1 MPLGLIEWD
10 LGGSC
15 ALGQQ
20 AGSHL
25 TRGVNDPWNPEIA
38 RRLHK
43 VVSAQHVVVK
53 DVDLRLPAR
62 GGVRRQMTDAFG
74 AELEERI
81 VDLSRVRQFYPAELS
96 WQLQLWS
103 ADEVEVHDL
112 VADLGQETDNP
123 PSGPSGSPC
132 HDDSHLQDS
141 RPSSCS
147 LSWARPSAS
156 HKTPGSRFSTT
167 TGCALRG

>member
-1 MPLGLIEWD
+1 MPLDLIEWD
-10 LGGSC
+10 LGRSC

-20 AGSHL
+20 ARSHL

-74 AELEERI
+74 VELEERI

-103 ADEVEVHDL
+103 ADQVEVHDL

-123 PSGPSGSPC
+123 PPCPYPSPC
-132 HDDSHLQDS
+132 HVDSHS
-141 RPSSCS
+141 NY
-147 LSWARPSAS
+147 
-156 HKTPGSRFSTT
+156 TPP
-167 TGCALRG
+167 